1 MPPAGA
7 IFRGQSALIS
17 LREGADARNLPFE
30 AAHARAYGLSPADAL
45 KAVTLYPAQ
54 ILGVADRLGSLEV
67 GKLANLFVADGDP
80 LEPSTRIEQVFIQ
93 GREVALSDRQTALR
107 DKYLQRR

>member
-1 MPPAGA
+1 M
-7 IFRGQSALIS
+7 
-17 LREGADARNLPFE
+17 
-30 AAHARAYGLSPADAL
+30 
-45 KAVTLYPAQ
+45 
-54 ILGVADRLGSLEV
+54 ADRLGSLEV

-93 GREVALSDRQTALR
+93 GREVPLSDRHTALR